1 MCILYS
7 IKICSNYRGEKF
19 RTAFARL
26 GELRSALPSSVRIPV
41 LAVTATSTKST
52 YNRIVKSLLMEKV
65 CIVGLSPNRD
75 NIFYGVIPTVSL
87 SEFFNPIA
95 EQLKEK
101 GKSYPKTLIF
111 CRSYNDCNVVYD
123 QLQHAL
129 GHYITFPAGYPKI
142 LKYRMITLYTR
153 ASSDKAKEEILQE
166 FVKCD
171 TSLRIIVA
179 TTAFGMGI
187 DCPDIAQ
194 VIHWGPLH
202 TIEEYVQESGRGGRN
217 LEKCYAT

>member
-26 GELRSALPSSVRIPV
+26 GELRSALPSSVPV

-75 NIFYGVIPTVSL
+75 SIFYGVIPTVSL

-101 GKSYPKTLIF
+101 GKVIPKLLYFADLIMTAMLYMINCNMLLATILPF
-111 CRSYNDCNVVYD
+111 QLDIQRS
-123 QLQHAL
+123 
-129 GHYITFPAGYPKI
+129 
-142 LKYRMITLYTR
+142 
-153 ASSDKAKEEILQE
+153 SSI
-166 FVKCD
+166 
-171 TSLRIIVA
+171 
-179 TTAFGMGI
+179 G
-187 DCPDIAQ
+187 
-194 VIHWGPLH
+194 
-202 TIEEYVQESGRGGRN
+202 
-217 LEKCYAT
+217 